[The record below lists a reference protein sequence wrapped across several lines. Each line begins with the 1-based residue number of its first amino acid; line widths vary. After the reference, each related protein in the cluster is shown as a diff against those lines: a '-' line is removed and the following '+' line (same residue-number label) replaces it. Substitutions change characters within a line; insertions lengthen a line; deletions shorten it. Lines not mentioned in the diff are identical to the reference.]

1 MMAEAMI
8 LDSRLRLLF
17 ETGLNDKGEPIYKT
31 KTYSN
36 IRKDATADQLSQ
48 AAKALA
54 GLSNFPLAGV
64 ERADNFE
71 IVG

>member
-8 LDSRLRLLF
+8 MDSRLRLLF

-48 AAKALA
+48 AAQALG

-64 ERADNFE
+64 ERSDNFE

>member
-1 MMAEAMI
+1 MAEAMI
-8 LDSRLRLLF
+8 IDSRLRLLF
-17 ETGLNDKGEPIYKT
+17 ETGLNEKGEPIYKT

-48 AAKALA
+48 AAQALG
-54 GLSNFPLAGV
+54 GLSDYPLAGV